1 MDKTSELAAALE
13 QCIRESTE
21 GKDVAVAFS
30 GGIDSTLIAHI
41 GKKYAKSMKLITVGT
56 ETGEDIASAREIGK
70 ELGIEPEIHILDGNE
85 LMSLFGETCMMMNA
99 GYLKTEIL
107 APILKLLKLAAAEKR
122 TLLLGSAAEE
132 LFAGYRRHYEWVGKD
147 WEEIRKNLND
157 EYRKLGNGG
166 DISAIRAMAEKAGC
180 EVCFP
185 LYDERIER
193 IAHFNM
199 DIKEHFSND
208 GLKKPM
214 LRKAASLLGVPIAA
228 IERKKKALQYGSGVD
243 RFYSKNRKELGK
255 MFPDCMERSGT
266 SKALAKRP
274 K

>member
-1 MDKTSELAAALE
+1 MDKTQELASALE

-30 GGIDSTLIAHI
+30 GGIDSTLIASI
-41 GKKYAKSMKLITVGT
+41 GKKYAKSIKLMTVGT
-56 ETGEDIASAREIGK
+56 ETGEDIVSAREIGK
-70 ELGIEPEIHILDGNE
+70 ELGLEPEIHVMDGKE

-107 APILKLLKLAAAEKR
+107 APILKLLRLAAKEKR

-132 LFAGYRRHYEWVGKD
+132 LFAGYRRHYEWIGKD
-147 WEEIRKNLND
+147 WGEVRKNLND
-157 EYRKLGNGG
+157 EYTRLGNGG
-166 DISAIRAMAEKAGC
+166 DITAIRAMAEKTKC

-185 LYDERIER
+185 LYDKRIEK
-193 IAHFNM
+193 IAHFEM
-199 DIKEHFSND
+199 DVKEHFSDD

-243 RFYSKNRKELGK
+243 RFYSKNRKELEK
-255 MFPDCMERSGT
+255 MFPDCMKRS
-266 SKALAKRP
+266 REQ
-274 K
+274 